1 VNERL
6 LAQSVFDEIGARF
19 VKSQMFERAIHFA
32 RIQEGFHV
40 MRREPKPVDECAA
53 RGKAHVHII

>member
-1 VNERL
+1 
-6 LAQSVFDEIGARF
+6 VFDEIGARF

-32 RIQEGFHV
+32 RIQKGFHV